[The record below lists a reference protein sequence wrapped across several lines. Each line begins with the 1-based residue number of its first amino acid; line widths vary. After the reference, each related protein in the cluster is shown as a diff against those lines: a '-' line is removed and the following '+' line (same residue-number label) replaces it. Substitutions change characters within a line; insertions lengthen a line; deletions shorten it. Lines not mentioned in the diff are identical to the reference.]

1 MANEEI
7 LRKIRANY
15 SKVRQD
21 ISSEPIPGSQTSL
34 TSDKILKNNR
44 GEETMIIA
52 RAHHKRSE
60 VASGFFGWILF
71 DNLAFSLL
79 FLILLSLDAV
89 RHSGGNGFGIIASLV
104 LFGMICLF
112 MVIKTIA
119 LLIKKRVWVFL
130 GIGLAL
136 MANFVLWLI
145 LLGDLVFYGTT
156 IMFVVVPCPMGF
168 FVFRS

>member
-15 SKVRQD
+15 SKARQD
-21 ISSEPIPGSQTSL
+21 ISSEPTPGLQTSL
-34 TSDKILKNNR
+34 TSDKILENNH
-44 GEETMIIA
+44 GEKTMTIA
-52 RAHHKRSE
+52 MAHKRSE

-71 DNLAFSLL
+71 NNLAFLLL

-89 RHSGGNGFGIIASLV
+89 RHSGGNGFGKIGSLV

-119 LLIKKRVWVFL
+119 LLIKKRGWVFL

-136 MANFVLWLI
+136 MANYVLWLI
-145 LLGDLVFYGTT
+145 LLGDIVFHGTL
-156 IMFVVVPCPMGF
+156 IMFVVAPFPLGF